1 MGLLRARHGL
11 HAAAGA
17 VMSVL
22 LNASLMGSALA
33 QNFPERA
40 LRLIIP
46 FPAGGGTDL
55 IARVLGQGLSGEI
68 GQPVIIDNRPGA
80 GTIIGTDA
88 EAKAPPD
95 GYTLVVAT
103 FANAANPGLKAKL
116 PYDPEKAFAPVIL
129 LARSPNVLVVR
140 KESPVKTVADLIA
153 SAKAKP
159 GALNYASQGIGT
171 SAHLAGEL
179 FESLAGADITHVPYR
194 GASQALNDLISGQV
208 DMMFA
213 TAAAVSSFLEAG
225 NLRALGVTTAQRSPT
240 QKDIPTIAEAGVP
253 GYAAESWYG
262 IYAPAGTPRAII
274 DRLNSVI
281 NKVLQSQDFR
291 KRTEPEGLVIAGG
304 APEALDTYFKG
315 EMIRWKKAIA
325 DAGIKPD

>member
-1 MGLLRARHGL
+1 MLHRRELLAT
-11 HAAAGA
+11 AF
-17 VMSVL
+17 VF
-22 LNASLMGSALA
+22 ASLASPGVFIIPALA
-33 QNFPERA
+33 QNFPDRA
-40 LRLIIP
+40 IRIVVP

-55 IARVLGQGLSGEI
+55 IARVLGAGLQSEI
-68 GQPVIIDNRPGA
+68 GQPIIIDNRPGA

-88 EAKAPPD
+88 VAKSPPD

-103 FANAANPGLKAKL
+103 FANAANPSLKAKL
-116 PYDPEKAFAPVIL
+116 PYDADKALAPVIL

-140 KESPVKTVADLIA
+140 RESPFKSVADLVA
-153 SAKAKP
+153 HAKAKP
-159 GALNYASQGIGT
+159 GLLNYASQGIGT

-179 FESLAGADITHVPYR
+179 FNSLAGVKTTHVPYR

-213 TAAAVSSFLEAG
+213 TSAAVASFLEAG

-240 QKDIPTIAEAGVP
+240 HKQIPSIAEAGVT

-262 IYAPAGTPRAII
+262 VYAPAGTPRAII
-274 DRLNSVI
+274 ERLNASI
-281 NKVLQSQDFR
+281 AKVLQSAEFR

-304 APEALDTYFKG
+304 KPEELDTYFKG
-315 EMIRWKKAIA
+315 EVARWKKAIA
-325 DAGIKPD
+325 DAGIKPE

>member
-1 MGLLRARHGL
+1 MNILRAGCRVSAGCAILALLGL
-11 HAAAGA
+11 SGMAP
-17 VMSVL
+17 
-22 LNASLMGSALA
+22 ASA
-33 QNFPERA
+33 QNFPDRA
-40 LRLIIP
+40 IRLIVP

-55 IARVLGQGLSGEI
+55 IARVLGQGLSSEI
-68 GQPVIIDNRPGA
+68 GQPIIIDNRPGA

-88 EAKAPPD
+88 VAKALPD
-95 GYTLVVAT
+95 GYTLVVVT

-140 KESPVKTVADLIA
+140 RESPFRTVADLIA
-153 SAKAKP
+153 GAKAKP
-159 GALNYASQGIGT
+159 GTLNYASQGIGT

-240 QKDIPTIAEAGVP
+240 HKDIPTIAEAGVP

-262 IYAPAGTPRAII
+262 IYAPAGTPPAII
-274 DRLNSVI
+274 AQLNNVI
-281 NKVLQSQDFR
+281 NKVLQSNDFR

-304 APEALDTYFKG
+304 APEALDIYFKG

>member
-1 MGLLRARHGL
+1 MKSRLRLLF
-11 HAAAGA
+11 AAALTAACA
-17 VMSVL
+17 VHATAV
-22 LNASLMGSALA
+22 SA
-33 QNFPERA
+33 QIFPDRA
-40 LRLIIP
+40 IRLIVP

-55 IARVLGQGLSGEI
+55 IARVLGAGLQSEI
-68 GQPVIIDNRPGA
+68 GQPIIIDNRPGA

-88 EAKAPPD
+88 VAKATPD

-116 PYDPEKAFAPVIL
+116 PYDPDKAFAPVIL

-140 KESPVKTVADLIA
+140 KESPFKTVGDLVA
-153 SAKAKP
+153 HAKSKP
-159 GALNYASQGIGT
+159 GTLNYASQGVGT

-179 FESLAGADITHVPYR
+179 FDSLAGIKSTHVPYR

-213 TAAAVSSFLEAG
+213 TSAAVQSFLEAG

-240 QKDIPTIAEAGVP
+240 HKDIPTIAEAGVP

-262 IYAPAGTPRAII
+262 VYAPAGTPPAII
-274 DRLNSVI
+274 AKLNDAI
-281 NKVLQSQDFR
+281 GKVLQSSDFR

-304 APEALDTYFKG
+304 KPEDLDVYFRG
-315 EMIRWKKAIA
+315 EMARWKKAIA
-325 DAGIKPD
+325 DADIKPE

>member
-1 MGLLRARHGL
+1 MVSIML
-11 HAAAGA
+11 H
-17 VMSVL
+17 
-22 LNASLMGSALA
+22 
-33 QNFPERA
+33 
-40 LRLIIP
+40 RLISLAATVVVASFGALSPAVAQTFPDRAIRLVVP

-55 IARVLGQGLSGEI
+55 IARVLGAGLQPEI
-68 GQPVIIDNRPGA
+68 GQPIIIDNRPGA

-88 EAKAPPD
+88 VAKAAPD

-103 FANAANPGLKAKL
+103 FANAANPSLKAKL
-116 PYDPEKAFAPVIL
+116 PYDPLNGLTPVIL

-140 KESPVKTVADLIA
+140 KESPFKSVGDLVAH
-153 SAKAKP
+153 AKQKP
-159 GALNYASQGIGT
+159 GALNYASQGVGT

-179 FESLAGADITHVPYR
+179 FNSLAGVQTTHVPYR

-213 TAAAVSSFLEAG
+213 TSAAVASFLEAG
-225 NLRALGVTTAQRSPT
+225 NLRALGVTTSQRSPT
-240 QKDIPTIAEAGVP
+240 HQNIPSVGEAGVA

-262 IYAPAGTPRAII
+262 VYAPAGTPPAIVE
-274 DRLNSVI
+274 RLNAAI

-304 APEALDTYFKG
+304 APQVLDSYFKG
-315 EMIRWKKAIA
+315 EVARWKKAIA
-325 DAGIKPD
+325 DAGIKPE